1 MNGTRGMCFEGEKRI
16 GLQAGK
22 IEEAGAGY
30 LRTPPGGWG
39 MAGRAREIQR
49 ERASSWSGIVFHS
62 MRKRQEGKSIRL

>member
-49 ERASSWSGIVFHS
+49 ERASS
-62 MRKRQEGKSIRL
+62 